1 MEEDAYRSM
10 YTYTCSYI
18 RTSLNL
24 SPAPSTLIKPYSL
37 IQVIEALTFQ
47 QPPNGVQKHQD
58 SGVQE
63 EGGRKRAVEGEK
75 EEEGEDR
82 SSTNSIPIANKEDV
96 CISISPAAVAL
107 KLHEQDS
114 SGPLNTNSRRHNES
128 IVSAAAFPVE
138 FGR

>member
-1 MEEDAYRSM
+1 M

-37 IQVIEALTFQ
+37 NQVIEALTFQ

-96 CISISPAAVAL
+96 CISISPAAVAHLAATSDL